1 WHHTEHASHL
11 AMEGVLSGLRY
22 KAIDGKEPVH
32 LALYEADIPLTDIAS
47 ASEGEFLAMAKR
59 EASAYT
65 LLSCRTRPN
74 MRPADVPAEFLYL
87 TGMDITPA
95 AEDAV
100 NEWYG
105 GEHTDLFMRVPGW
118 LRVRRY
124 RLHQHSH
131 QELGERLGRV
141 PHKYLAVH
149 ELNNAEFTETPEYT
163 VLASTERA
171 KEMKERLLGI
181 EIRVFELQ
189 R

>member
-1 WHHTEHASHL
+1 
-11 AMEGVLSGLRY
+11 MEGVLSGFRY
-22 KAIDGKEPVH
+22 NAIDGKQPAH
-32 LALYEADIPLTDIAS
+32 LALYEADIPLTDTAS
-47 ASEGEFLAMAKR
+47 ASQGEFLAMARR
-59 EASAYT
+59 EANTYT

-74 MRPADVPAEFLYL
+74 MRPTDVPAEFLYL
-87 TGMDITPA
+87 TSMDITPA

-124 RLHQHSH
+124 RLHGH
-131 QELGERLGRV
+131 QELGEKLGRV

-149 ELNNAEFTETPEYT
+149 ELNNAEFAETPEYT